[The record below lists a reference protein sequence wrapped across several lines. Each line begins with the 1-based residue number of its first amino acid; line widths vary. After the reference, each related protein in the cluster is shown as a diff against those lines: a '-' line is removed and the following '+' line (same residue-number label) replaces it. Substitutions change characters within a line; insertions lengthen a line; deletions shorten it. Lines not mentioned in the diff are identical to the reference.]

1 MLYVTES
8 TELFLF
14 ALEKLKVAERWE
26 REGVPSRFKLTVP
39 GAVTTLQVPARPV
52 TVEANKEEPNHM
64 PIIK

>member
-26 REGVPSRFKLTVP
+26 REGVPSRFRLTVP
-39 GAVTTLQVPARPV
+39 GAVTTLQIPV
-52 TVEANKEEPNHM
+52 TVEANKEEQNHM